1 MRMSCVAHD
10 PTVRGTQMPLMR
22 GRKFAFFTAASLT
35 LMATRA
41 ITAVAE
47 TAQAPSRPAI
57 DAPELAPLGGHRVGI
72 RTLTFI
78 DRNAVDV
85 THVAPDGAVDRR
97 DRVLKVDLWYPAQP
111 VPGSVAETY
120 HASLPSEGSLPPAV
134 FSVPGIAVRDA
145 RPAPGRYPLVI
156 VSHGYSN
163 ATVAMSWLT
172 ENLASKGY
180 VVAAIRHEDPPIT
193 DPTGLPEV
201 LLRRPLDIA
210 FVAHQLQHDL
220 AAQGLVDATRVALVG
235 YSVGGYG
242 VLTAAGAVLDP
253 NGGACTRVPHGELSA
268 YAAGGPS
275 AGALT
280 VVNLKAVI
288 AISPAGGALQAWG
301 STGLQG
307 ISAPILF
314 IAGDHDLTV
323 DYQSGARAFFEAAT
337 HTQRYLLTFK
347 GAGHALGLNTVP
359 AEMRQKLWDFD
370 WFEDDVWRKE
380 RIIGINLHFITAFLD
395 RFLKDDLS
403 RSAYLDVPV
412 ADSQLGEWSAKP
424 DVGYGAFS
432 PGGDGVTLWKGFQRR
447 HAQGLELLRAAA
459 ELTPTP

>member
-1 MRMSCVAHD
+1 MV
-10 PTVRGTQMPLMR
+10 LM
-22 GRKFAFFTAASLT
+22 AASLT
-35 LMATRA
+35 LLATRA
-41 ITAVAE
+41 LAATTE
-47 TAQAPSRPAI
+47 TADVPSRPAI
-57 DAPELAPLGGHRVGI
+57 DSPELAALGGHQVGV

-85 THVAPDGAVDRR
+85 TQVAPNGVPSRR
-97 DRVLKVDLWYPAQP
+97 DRVLKVDLWYPARP
-111 VPGSVAETY
+111 VPGARAETY
-120 HASLPSEGSLPPAV
+120 HASLPSEGSVAPAV

-180 VVAAIRHEDPPIT
+180 VIAAIRHEDPSIT

-210 FVAHQLQHDL
+210 FVARQLEHDPS
-220 AAQGLVDATRVALVG
+220 AQGMVDATRVALVG

-242 VLTAAGAVLDP
+242 VLAAAGAVLDP
-253 NGGACTRVPHGELSA
+253 KGGACTRVPHGELSA
-268 YAAGGPS
+268 YAAGGPK
-275 AGALT
+275 AGSLN
-280 VVNLKAVI
+280 VPHLKAVV

-301 STGLQG
+301 STGLQA
-307 ISAPILF
+307 ISAPLLF

-323 DYQSGARAFFEAAT
+323 DYKSGARAFFDAAT
-337 HTQRYLLTFK
+337 RAPRYLLTFK

-395 RFLKDDLS
+395 RFVKEDLS

-412 ADSQLGEWSAKP
+412 TDSKLGEWSVKP
-424 DVGYGAFS
+424 DVAYGAFS

-459 ELTPTP
+459 EGSTTP